1 MVWMCSRTSLSGHPT
16 QSASSRWRRGL
27 WLVPVAVALVTVAVV
42 RDPHPAAADGPA
54 DNKAEQVRPVPPP
67 GIPLPDAD
75 KEALTSGGQP
85 LQSKLDELQQPHG
98 DKKVAAFRKA
108 HIADVAVLLGAVKD
122 AVAYGEFHNP
132 NDIAAAKG
140 LLQLGVERADQLLAG
155 KAPWATETGLVVRG
169 YQSKIDG
176 SYQPYGLVI
185 PANYN
190 INGTDK
196 VRLDIWCHGRGE
208 TLSEV
213 NFLAQRRTQVGP
225 ISPPNTIVLHLYG
238 RYCNANKLAG
248 EIDCLEA
255 LAAVQSQYRID
266 EDRIV
271 MRGFSMG
278 GAAAWQFAVHY
289 TDLFAAA
296 APGAGFSET
305 PDFLKVFQKETLNPT
320 PYEQTLW
327 HMYDC
332 PDWCANL
339 AQLPTIAYSGENDIQ
354 KQAADIM
361 ETALAKEK
369 IQLVHLIGPKTGH
382 SYHPDSAAEIERRL
396 VSIVARGRNRVP
408 KKIEFVTY
416 SLRYNHMHWVQIDG
430 LGKHWEQARIS
441 ADLNYLTPDVTI
453 NDPQI
458 VINPR
463 NVTDFTL
470 AMEPGWFPYGSKQ
483 RVTVLVRGQLFELR
497 GASDYSFNAKFHF
510 TAQGWKLGA
519 RQLPPGTLRKQAGLQ
534 GPIDDAFLDSFLF
547 VKGTGKSPHDKVT
560 KWVDAESTRAVEH
573 WRKQFRGQARL
584 KNDSDITDEDIAAHN
599 LVLWGDPAS
608 NAILAKIADKLP
620 IKWDADQVTVGAKT
634 YPADK
639 HIPLLI
645 YPNPLNP
652 KKYVV
657 LNSGFTF
664 RDYDYLNNARQ
675 VPKLPDWAVIDLDT
689 APNARTPG
697 KVVAA
702 DFFGEDWQLSK
713 P

>member
-1 MVWMCSRTSLSGHPT
+1 MRSLSSLSGHSGRT
-16 QSASSRWRRGL
+16 NSLRRK
-27 WLVPVAVALVTVAVV
+27 WFAVPVALCLAGLAAIGGPLVAI
-42 RDPHPAAADGPA
+42 ADGPA
-54 DNKAEQVRPVPPP
+54 DNKADQVRPVPPP
-67 GIPLPDAD
+67 GIALPDAD
-75 KEALTSGGQP
+75 KDALTAGLQP
-85 LQSKLDELQQPHG
+85 FQTKLDELQKPQT
-98 DKKVAAFRKA
+98 DKRAAAFRKA
-108 HIADVAVLLGAVKD
+108 HYADVAVLFSAVKD
-122 AVAYGEFHNP
+122 AIAYGEFFNP
-132 NDIAAAKG
+132 NDIAAAKS
-140 LLQLGVERADQLLAG
+140 LVQLGVERAGQLQDG
-155 KAPWATETGLVVRG
+155 KAPWDAETGLVVRG

-190 INGTDK
+190 VNGTDK

-213 NFLAQRRTQVGP
+213 SFLGQRRTQVGQ

-305 PDFLKVFQKETLNPT
+305 PDFLKVFQKETLTPT

-332 PDWCANL
+332 PDWCLNL
-339 AQLPTIAYSGENDIQ
+339 AQLPTIAYSGENDSQ

-361 ETALAKEK
+361 EAALAKEK
-369 IQLVHLIGPKTGH
+369 IQLIHLIGPKTGH
-382 SYHPDSAAEIERRL
+382 SYHPEAAAELERRL
-396 VSIVARGRNRVP
+396 ASIVAKGRNRIP
-408 KKIEFVTY
+408 KQIDFVTY
-416 SLRYNHMHWVQIDG
+416 SLRYNHMHWVQVDG
-430 LGKHWEQARIS
+430 LANHWQQARIS
-441 ADLNYLTPDVTI
+441 ATLDYLTPDVTI

-458 VINPR
+458 VVNVK

-470 AMEPGWFPYGSKQ
+470 AMEPGWFPHGSRQ
-483 RVTVLVRGQLFELR
+483 RVTVLIRGQQFELR
-497 GASDYSFNAKFHF
+497 GGSDYSFNAKFHF
-510 TAQGWKLGA
+510 TPEGWKLGA
-519 RQLPPGTLRKQAGLQ
+519 RPVVPNTLRKQPGLQ
-534 GPIDDAFLDSFLF
+534 GPIDDAFLDSFMF
-547 VKGTGKSPHDKVT
+547 VKGTGKSPHDKVN
-560 KWVDAESTRAVEH
+560 KWVDAESTRAVDH
-573 WRKQFRGQARL
+573 WRKQFRGHARL
-584 KNDSDITDEDIAAHN
+584 KNDTDIKDEDIAAHN
-599 LVLWGDPAS
+599 LVLWGDPSS

-620 IKWDADQVTVGAKT
+620 IKWDAKQITVGGKT
-634 YPADK
+634 YASDK
-639 HIPLLI
+639 HVPVLI

-675 VPKLPDWAVIDLDT
+675 VPKLPDWAVVDLDT
-689 APNARTPG
+689 PPNPRTPG
-697 KVVAA
+697 KIVAA
-702 DFFGEDWQLSK
+702 DFFNEEWQLSK

>member
-1 MVWMCSRTSLSGHPT
+1 MVWTRSQGQLTSRLPQPT
-16 QSASSRWRRGL
+16 RMTRALLGFI
-27 WLVPVAVALVTVAVV
+27 AVACVSISLVA
-42 RDPHPAAADGPA
+42 RADGPA
-54 DNKAEQVRPVPPP
+54 DNKSDQVRPVPPP
-67 GIPLPDAD
+67 GIAIPDAE
-75 KEALTSGGQP
+75 KEALTAGFQP
-85 LQSKLDELQQPHG
+85 LQAKLDELQKPTN
-98 DKKVAAFRKA
+98 DKRLAALRSACF
-108 HIADVAVLLGAVKD
+108 ADVAVLLSAVKD
-122 AVAYGEFHNP
+122 AVTYGEFFNP
-132 NDIAAAKG
+132 NEFNTARS
-140 LLQLGVERADQLLAG
+140 LLQLGMERADQLLAG
-155 KAPWATETGLVVRG
+155 TAPWTTETGLVIRG

-176 SYQPYGLVI
+176 SFQPYGLVI

-190 INGTDK
+190 PQGTDA

-213 NFLAQRRTQVGP
+213 SFLGQRRTQVGA
-225 ISPPNTIVLHLYG
+225 ISPPNAIVLHLYG

-255 LAAVQSQYRID
+255 LRAVQSQYRID

-305 PDFLKVFQKETLNPT
+305 PEFLKFFQKETLNPS
-320 PYEQTLW
+320 PYEKTLW
-327 HMYDC
+327 HLYDC

-339 AQLPTIAYSGENDIQ
+339 TQLPTIAYSGENDIQ

-369 IQLVHLIGPKTGH
+369 IELVHLIGPKTGH
-382 SYHPDSAAEIERRL
+382 SYHPDAAAEIERRL
-396 VSIVARGRNRVP
+396 ASIVARGRNRIP

-416 SLRYNHMHWVQIDG
+416 SLRYNHMHWLHVDS
-430 LGKHWEQARIS
+430 LAKHWEQARVS
-441 ADLNYLTPDVTI
+441 AEFDFLTADVTI
-453 NDPQI
+453 NTPQI
-458 VINPR
+458 IVNPR
-463 NVTDFTL
+463 NVTGFTL
-470 AMEPGWFPYGSKQ
+470 NFEPGWFPHGPRQ
-483 RVTVLVRGQLFELR
+483 RVNVMLSGQEFEVRGK
-497 GASDYSFNAKFHF
+497 SDFSFRAQFHF
-510 TAQGWKLGA
+510 TADGWKQGP
-519 RQLPPGTLRKQAGLQ
+519 RPEQPGLVRKRPGLQ

-547 VKGTGKSPHDKVT
+547 VKGTGKPSHEKVG
-560 KWVDAESTRAVEH
+560 KWVEAESTRAVEH
-573 WRKQFRGQARL
+573 WRKQFRGHARV
-584 KNDSDITDEDIAAHN
+584 KNDSEIKDEDIAAHN
-599 LVLWGDPAS
+599 LVLWGDPSS
-608 NAILAKIADKLP
+608 NSILARIADKLP
-620 IKWDADQVTVGAKT
+620 IKWNAQSVTVGDQT
-634 YPADK
+634 YPSSR
-639 HIPLLI
+639 HVPVLI

-652 KKYVV
+652 QKYVV

-689 APNARTPG
+689 PPNPRTPG

-702 DFFGEDWQLSK
+702 DFFNEEWQLGK

>member
-1 MVWMCSRTSLSGHPT
+1 MVWTRDLSSRSSHPT
-16 QSASSRWRRGL
+16 HSASQRSRLRRWAL
-27 WLVPVAVALVTVAVV
+27 PVALCLVGLVLAYPGPLAV
-42 RDPHPAAADGPA
+42 ADGPA

-67 GIPLPDAD
+67 GIALPDAD
-75 KEALTSGGQP
+75 KQALTSGWQP
-85 LQSKLDELQQPHG
+85 LQTKLDELLKPHG
-98 DKKVAAFRKA
+98 DKKIAAFRKA
-108 HIADVAVLLGAVKD
+108 HIADVAVLLSAVKD
-122 AVAYGEFHNP
+122 AVTYGEFHNP
-132 NDIAAAKG
+132 NDIASAKG

-155 KAPWATETGLVVRG
+155 TAPWATETGLVVRG

-190 INGTDK
+190 VNGTDK

-213 NFLAQRRTQVGP
+213 SFLGQRRTQVGP
-225 ISPPNTIVLHLYG
+225 ISPANTIVLHLYG

-339 AQLPTIAYSGENDIQ
+339 TQLPTIAYSGENDIQ

-369 IQLVHLIGPKTGH
+369 IQLIHLIGPKTGH
-382 SYHPDSAAEIERRL
+382 SYHPESAAEIERRL
-396 VSIVARGRNRVP
+396 ASIVARGRNRIP
-408 KKIEFVTY
+408 KQIEFVTY
-416 SLRYNHMHWVQIDG
+416 SLRYNHMHWVRIDG

-441 ADLNYLTPDVTI
+441 ADLHYLTPDVTI

-458 VINPR
+458 VVNPK

-470 AMEPGWFPYGSKQ
+470 AFEPGWFPYGSRQ
-483 RVTVLVRGQLFELR
+483 RVTVLVRGKIFELR
-497 GASDYSFNAKFHF
+497 GASDFSFNAKFHL
-510 TAQGWKLGA
+510 TPDGWHLGA
-519 RQLPPGTLRKQAGLQ
+519 RPVAPDTLRKQAGLQ
-534 GPIDDAFLDSFLF
+534 GPIDDAFLDSFMF
-547 VKGTGKSPHDKVT
+547 VKGTGKCANEKVT
-560 KWVDAESTRAVEH
+560 QWVDAESTRAVEH
-573 WRKQFRGQARL
+573 WRKQFRGQARQ
-584 KNDSDITDEDIAAHN
+584 KNDADITDEDIAAHN
-599 LVLWGDPAS
+599 LVLWGDPSS

-620 IKWDADQVTVGAKT
+620 IKWDAKQITVGNKT
-634 YPADK
+634 YAADK
-639 HIPLLI
+639 HVPLLI

-689 APNARTPG
+689 PPNPRTPG
-697 KVVAA
+697 KVVVA
-702 DFFGEDWQLSK
+702 DFFNEQWQLPK

>member
-1 MVWMCSRTSLSGHPT
+1 MVWMHHISRRSKRFVQALAGCLAGTLLVCSSL
-16 QSASSRWRRGL
+16 
-27 WLVPVAVALVTVAVV
+27 PVV
-42 RDPHPAAADGPA
+42 ADGPA

-67 GIPLPDAD
+67 GIMVSDAD
-75 KEALTSGGQP
+75 KQALTASLAP
-85 LQSKLDELQQPHG
+85 LQAKLDELRKPTG
-98 DKKVAAFRKA
+98 DKRAAALRQA
-108 HIADVAVLLGAVKD
+108 TLADVGVMHSAVQD
-122 AVAYGEFHNP
+122 AVTYGEFFNP
-132 NDIAAAKG
+132 GDIATAKT
-140 LLQLGVERADQLLAG
+140 LLRVGMDRAVQLLAG
-155 KAPWATETGLVVRG
+155 KTPWTTETGLVARG

-190 INGTDK
+190 FNGTDK

-213 NFLAQRRTQVGP
+213 SFLGQRQTQVGP

-255 LAAVQSQYRID
+255 LQAVQSQYRID

-305 PDFLKVFQKETLNPT
+305 PEFLKVFQKETLAPT
-320 PYEQTLW
+320 AYEQTLW

-332 PDWCANL
+332 PDWCINL
-339 AQLPTIAYSGENDIQ
+339 AQLPTVAYSGEIDIQ

-361 ETALAKEK
+361 ETALAKEGIK
-369 IQLVHLIGPKTGH
+369 LTHLIGPQTAH
-382 SYHPDSAAEIERRL
+382 SYHPDSAVEIERRL
-396 VSIVARGRNRVP
+396 ASIVARGRNRMP
-408 KKIEFVTY
+408 RKIDFATY
-416 SLRYNHMHWVQIDG
+416 TLRYNHMHWLRVDG
-430 LGKHWEQARIS
+430 LGKHWEQARVE
-441 ADLNYLTPDVTI
+441 ANLEYATPAAAI
-453 NDPQI
+453 FKPQI
-458 VINPR
+458 MVNPI
-463 NVTDFTL
+463 NVTDLTL
-470 AMEPGWFPYGSKQ
+470 SMEPGWFPHGPQ
-483 RVTVLVRGQLFELR
+483 ERVIVNIPNPKEFQPFEVR
-497 GASDYSFNAKFHF
+497 GASDFSFNASFHL
-510 TAQGWKLGA
+510 TKEGWQQGPRPAQ
-519 RQLPPGTLRKQAGLQ
+519 PGVLRKVSGLQ
-534 GPIDDAFLDSFLF
+534 GPIDDAFLDSFMF
-547 VKGTGKSPHDKVT
+547 VKGTGKCAHDKVT
-560 KWVDAESTRAVEH
+560 KWVAGESQHAADH
-573 WRKQFRGQARL
+573 WRKQFRGHARM
-584 KNDSDITDEDIAAHN
+584 KNDTDIKDEDIAAHN
-599 LVLWGDPAS
+599 LVLWGDPSS
-608 NAILAKIADKLP
+608 NAVLARIAGKLP
-620 IKWDADQVTVGAKT
+620 IKWDAKLVTVGDQT
-634 YPADK
+634 YAADK
-639 HIPLLI
+639 HVPVLI

-664 RDYDYLNNARQ
+664 REYDYLNNARQ

-689 APNARTPG
+689 PPNPRTPG

-702 DFFGEDWQLSK
+702 DFFDEEWQLAK

>member
-1 MVWMCSRTSLSGHPT
+1 MDWMRALSGLNRHSRQT
-16 QSASSRWRRGL
+16 KLLCAHRAWGLASMAV
-27 WLVPVAVALVTVAVV
+27 WLLGMSVVCQTFPAV
-42 RDPHPAAADGPA
+42 ADGPA
-54 DNKAEQVRPVPPP
+54 DNKSEQVRPVPPP
-67 GIPLPDAD
+67 GIALPDAD
-75 KEALTSGGQP
+75 REALTSGWQP
-85 LQSKLDELQQPHG
+85 IQAKLDELQKPHS
-98 DKKVAAFRKA
+98 DKRIAAFRKA

-132 NDIAAAKG
+132 NDVATAKA
-140 LLQLGVERADQLLAG
+140 LLQLGLERADQLLAG
-155 KAPWATETGLVVRG
+155 SAPWATETGLVVRA

-176 SYQPYGLVI
+176 SNQPYGLVI

-190 INGTDK
+190 ANGTDR

-213 NFLAQRRTQVGP
+213 NFLGQRRTQVGP

-255 LAAVQSQYRID
+255 LSAVRSQYRID

-320 PYEQTLW
+320 AYEQTLW
-327 HMYDC
+327 HLYDC

-369 IQLVHLIGPKTGH
+369 IQLVHLIGPQTGH

-396 VSIVARGRNRVP
+396 ASIVARGRNRVP

-416 SLRYNHMHWVQIDG
+416 SLRYNHMHWVQVDG
-430 LGKHWEQARIS
+430 LARHWEQARIS

-458 VINPR
+458 VVNAR

-470 AMEPGWFPYGSKQ
+470 ALEPGWFPYGSKQ
-483 RVTVLVRGQLFELR
+483 RVTVLVRGQQFELR
-497 GASDYSFNAKFHF
+497 GASDHSFNAKFHF
-510 TAQGWKLGA
+510 TAEGWKQGA
-519 RQLPPGTLRKQAGLQ
+519 RPLVPGALRKQPGLQ
-534 GPIDDAFLDSFLF
+534 GPIDDAFLDSFMF
-547 VKGTGKSPHDKVT
+547 VKATGKSPHDKVN
-560 KWVDAESTRAVEH
+560 KWVDAESTRAIEH

-584 KNDSDITDEDIAAHN
+584 KNDTDITDEDIAAHN

-608 NAILAKIADKLP
+608 NTVLARIADRLP
-620 IKWDADQVTVGAKT
+620 IKWDAKQVTVGTKT
-634 YPADK
+634 YAADK
-639 HIPLLI
+639 HVPLLI

-689 APNARTPG
+689 PPNPRTPG
-697 KVVAA
+697 KVVVA